1 MPATS
6 RNQRRKPV
14 RSPGSG
20 QLRPSSGAPS
30 RPQTSRQLAPP
41 DYARDYAD
49 VRRDLRLIA
58 LISVLLF
65 AGMISAAIVL

>member
-20 QLRPSSGAPS
+20 QVRPSSAAPA
-30 RPQTSRQLAPP
+30 RPKTTRQIAPT
-41 DYARDYAD
+41 DYSRDYAD

-58 LISVLLF
+58 LISMLLF
-65 AGMISAAIVL
+65 AGMIGTAMVL

>member
-20 QLRPSSGAPS
+20 QLRPSSAAPG
-30 RPQTSRQLAPP
+30 RTKTTRQLEPP
-41 DYARDYAD
+41 DYSRDYAD

-65 AGMISAAIVL
+65 AGMIGAAMVL